1 MKFFGKRNG
10 YKAVAWRAG
19 CWGERGVRSI
29 LHGAFQWVSAH
40 LAVDAFGDRFWQLML
55 DERAIQGKMTCRI
68 SHPYPFLLIFFC
80 VLQQYSF
87 MSIDTTNC
95 LWA

>member
-1 MKFFGKRNG
+1 MNFLGKRNG

-29 LHGAFQWVSAH
+29 LRGAFQWVSAH
-40 LAVDAFGDRFWQLML
+40 LAVDAVGGRFWQLML
-55 DERAIQGKMTCRI
+55 AERAIQGKMTCRI
-68 SHPYPFLLIFFC
+68 SHPHPFLLIFFY
-80 VLQQYSF
+80 VPQQPSF
-87 MSIDTTNC
+87 IFIDTTSC